1 MSFLKTERATL
12 ARFFPA
18 LDAELAA
25 RPFLELERADG
36 PSLGIGLFRAAGG
49 PSLLVP
55 EALGG
60 RGATPLDAV
69 RIHRALGSRSPSLAV
84 AATMHNFSLATLVEF
99 HVFGGDEACAALLG
113 AVAEQHLLMASG
125 FAEGRPGAN
134 ILAATMEARPT
145 PDGGYVIRGSKKPC
159 SLSRS
164 MHLLSASALLIDGS
178 GGPGRRAVV
187 LVPADAP
194 GIERRPFWRSSVLT
208 AAESDEVVLHDV
220 PIPGDLL
227 FLPGAEDHLDPVELA
242 GYLWFQLLIAASYLG
257 MASGLVERVLAAG
270 KGGAT
275 ERALLGTELEAAMA
289 ALENVARVT
298 QEAIDAQEAQQQA
311 GEVRERLLAQ
321 ALFVR
326 YAVQGAIERATTLA
340 AELLGGMAFIG
351 SPEVVYLL
359 GASRAL
365 AFHPPSRLSSAPAL
379 AGYLADEP
387 LLAV

>member
-1 MSFLKTERATL
+1 MPFLKTERATL
-12 ARFFPA
+12 AQFLPD
-18 LDAELAA
+18 LDAQLAA
-25 RPFLELERADG
+25 LPFLELERADG
-36 PSLGIGLFRAAGG
+36 PSVGIGLFRAAGG
-49 PSLLVP
+49 PSMLVP
-55 EALGG
+55 KALGG

-113 AVAEQHLLMASG
+113 AVAEQDLLMASG
-125 FAEGRPGAN
+125 FAEGRPGAH
-134 ILAATMEARPT
+134 ILAATMEARAT
-145 PDGGYVIRGSKKPC
+145 PDGGYIIRGSKKPC

-164 MHLLSASALLIDGS
+164 MHLLSASALLVES
-178 GGPGRRAVV
+178 AGGPGRRAVV

-194 GIERRPFWRSSVLT
+194 GIERRPFWRSPVLT
-208 AAESDEVVLHDV
+208 GAESDEVVLHDV

-227 FLPGAEDHLDPVELA
+227 FLPAAEDHLDPVELA
-242 GYLWFQLLIAASYLG
+242 GYLWFQLLISASYLG
-257 MASGLVERVLAAG
+257 MASALVERVMVAG
-270 KGGAT
+270 KGGPT
-275 ERALLGTELEAAMA
+275 ERALLGAELEASMA
-289 ALENVARVT
+289 ALENVART
-298 QEAIDAQEAQQQA
+298 LEAQPA
-311 GEVRERLLAQ
+311 GEARERLLAG

-326 YAVQGAIERATTLA
+326 YAVQGAIERAVALA

-365 AFHPPSRLSSAPAL
+365 AYHPPSRLSSAPAL
-379 AGYLADEP
+379 AGYLSGEP